1 MLEGR
6 SRQEFDMTEITRVS
20 RGELRSDEVVETVE
34 DGGRVIIEVGM
45 LGRTLE
51 MAVRKYD
58 DTYYCDTPVKLLTYD
73 DEEGLKR
80 CLERYRLASRSK
92 DENGGGE
99 GSTAERAAGD
109 SPGTE

>member
-1 MLEGR
+1 
-6 SRQEFDMTEITRVS
+6 MTEITRVS

-80 CLERYRLASRSK
+80 CLERYRCRRRPVSLYQSSL
-92 DENGGGE
+92 
-99 GSTAERAAGD
+99 TAEAFLTA
-109 SPGTE
+109 PTENYV